1 MEKKKAISSDSTSV
15 YQIPSKPRKNGRT
28 KTNIHGRQ
36 NDLKRERNAEI
47 IPLFNAVK
55 KEEENIFI
63 PENMKEKA

>member
-1 MEKKKAISSDSTSV
+1 M
-15 YQIPSKPRKNGRT
+15 YQIPSKPRKYGRT
-28 KTNIHGRQ
+28 KTKIHGRQ
-36 NDLKRERNAEI
+36 NDLKKERNAEI

>member
-1 MEKKKAISSDSTSV
+1 M
-15 YQIPSKPRKNGRT
+15 YQIPFKPRKNGRT

-36 NDLKRERNAEI
+36 NDLKKERNAEI